1 MTLPKGNYRKNPPGM
16 LRNIRKID
24 LIKTLKN
31 KFSAKVR
38 RLFQQFADTLPPGAP
53 APDFTLHTVSGEKV
67 SLSDYR
73 GKKHVVLEFGSFT

>member
-1 MTLPKGNYRKNPPGM
+1 MTLPKGNYRKNRSGM

-38 RLFQQFADTLPPGAP
+38 RLFQQFPGTLPPGAP
-53 APDFTLHTVSGEKV
+53 APDLTLHTVSGEKV